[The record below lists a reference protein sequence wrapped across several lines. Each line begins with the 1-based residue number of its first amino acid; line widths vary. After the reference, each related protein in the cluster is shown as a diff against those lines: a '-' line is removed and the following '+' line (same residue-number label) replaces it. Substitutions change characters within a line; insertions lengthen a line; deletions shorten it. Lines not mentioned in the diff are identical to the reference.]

1 MVNSV
6 RKPKATTPASAMQL
20 LSLVEMVAYHHENR
34 KIHRVKEVRLEYP
47 WRSIPFDMRKSAV
60 MTCLAEICAK
70 CMVTADPHPELF
82 QYLRDSLIQYDHP
95 EHFDRDFLIRVM
107 VDLSHYLGFGFD
119 ISPVDEQSGYFDLLE
134 GQAVASMPIHPYVM
148 AWSDLV
154 CLKKICIAGAGE
166 RASVPTDVRQRLVD
180 LLLLYYQLHVESL
193 KELNSLRV
201 YRELM

>member
-95 EHFDRDFLIRVM
+95 DHFDRDFLIRVM
-107 VDLSHYLGFGFD
+107 VELSHYLGFGFD
-119 ISPVDEQSGYFDLLE
+119 VSPMDEQSRYFDLLE
-134 GQAVASMPIHPYVM
+134 GQAVASMPLHPYVM
-148 AWSDLV
+148 EWSDLV
-154 CLKKICIAGAGE
+154 CLKKICSAGAGE
-166 RASVPTDVRQRLVD
+166 RASVPIDIRQRLVD